1 MQETE
6 PVVVEPKVLEPIQP
20 TVTNIVVSSPAYR
33 PNRREVQRTFRLDMI
48 GACLYSAFGI
58 LIVSFPAVLARRQ
71 GAADW
76 IVSLVIAAPSIG
88 QLSTILW
95 SRYTQKSRKMR
106 VMFWGGGAAR
116 LSLLLMLFA
125 FHPIIFALVM
135 IVCNTLEMSK
145 SPAYAS
151 IMQQVYPAER
161 RGELMG
167 KVRVISSVATMIAAV
182 VLGAVLEQ
190 FSYQIVFPIVGL
202 IGFASIVVFSR
213 VRYRDEPLNR
223 PPTSLRRLIMIPRTD
238 KRYGSFLHAV
248 FWMGFF
254 NLLGSAVFPMVM
266 VDDLH
271 VSNGFVGI
279 INGLQSLVAI
289 LFYFIWGRF
298 SDRHHPMVLLY
309 ITFLISLSV
318 IAIYTVAWTG
328 WLLLIIAILTGIS
341 AAGSDLATIN
351 NAIRFPKDAK
361 DIPHYMAL
369 YSSLIGVRGVITP
382 FMAAGMLGFM
392 SDRAVLVI
400 AFVGMSGACLNFYRV
415 QKKLMAD
422 PDFADPLAVLPT
434 ISSTPAK
441 KRLLRVI
448 LHRS

>member
-1 MQETE
+1 MQETKQ
-6 PVVVEPKVLEPIQP
+6 VMAEPKTLIKKEATTLNKVTP
-20 TVTNIVVSSPAYR
+20 TPSYR
-33 PNRREVQRTFRLDMI
+33 PSRQEVKRTFRLDMVA
-48 GACLYSAFGI
+48 ACLYSAFGV

-88 QLSTILW
+88 LLSTILW
-95 SRYTQKSRKMR
+95 SRYTQNAKKMQ
-106 VMFWGGGAAR
+106 VMFWGGMAAR

-135 IVCNTLEMSK
+135 IVCNILEVSK

-167 KVRVISSVATMIAAV
+167 KVRVVSSVATTIAAV
-182 VLGAVLEQ
+182 ILGAALEQ

-202 IGFASIVVFSR
+202 LGFASIVVFCR
-213 VRYRDEPLNR
+213 VRYHDEPITR
-223 PPTSLRRLIMIPRTD
+223 PPTSLRRLIMIPNTD
-238 KRYGSFLHAV
+238 KRYGSFLFAV

-254 NLLGSAVFPMVM
+254 NLLGSALFPIVM

-279 INGLQSLVAI
+279 MNGLQSLLAI
-289 LFYFIWGRF
+289 AFYFIWGRY

-309 ITFLISLSV
+309 ITFLISLV
-318 IAIYTVAWTG
+318 VLAIYTMAWTS
-328 WLLLIIAILTGIS
+328 WLLLIVAVLAGIS

-351 NAIRFPKDAK
+351 NAIRFPKDPQ

-369 YSSLIGVRGVITP
+369 YNSLIGVRGVVTP
-382 FMAAGMLGFM
+382 FLATGMLSFM
-392 SDRAVLVI
+392 SDRLVLLI
-400 AFVGMSGACLNFYRV
+400 ALIGMGLACLNFYRV
-415 QKKLMAD
+415 QKKLLAD
-422 PDFADPLAVLPT
+422 PEFADPLAVLPSVND
-434 ISSTPAK
+434 IP
-441 KRLLRVI
+441 KRHLFHINLK
-448 LHRS
+448 RSA